1 LYQEIAM
8 FYLRRQILIAT
19 VLLCSAPPALQAQDG
34 IPPGEFDKLRELI
47 RPQEG
52 ESNWRRV
59 DWLTSLHEARLKA
72 AAEGKP
78 ILLWSGG
85 GAPPLG
91 GC

>member
-1 LYQEIAM
+1 MPRPKRLTSNTAASSGVGAPGVTEIPAEQ
-8 FYLRRQILIAT
+8 FGT
-19 VLLCSAPPALQAQDG
+19 V
-34 IPPGEFDKLRELI
+34 RELI

-52 ESNWRRV
+52 ESRWREI
-59 DWLTSLHEARLKA
+59 DWLTSLHDARVQA

>member
-1 LYQEIAM
+1 MLPASRTWVAIA
-8 FYLRRQILIAT
+8 
-19 VLLCSAPPALQAQDG
+19 LLFVSTPALDAQVG
-34 IPPGEFDKLRELI
+34 IPPEQFGALRQLI

-52 ESNWRRV
+52 ESRWREI
-59 DWLTSLHEARLKA
+59 DWLTSLHDARVQA